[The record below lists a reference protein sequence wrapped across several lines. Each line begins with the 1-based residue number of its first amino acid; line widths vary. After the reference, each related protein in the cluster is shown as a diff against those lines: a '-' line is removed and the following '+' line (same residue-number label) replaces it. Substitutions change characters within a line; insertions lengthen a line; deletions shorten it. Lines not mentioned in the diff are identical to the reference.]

1 MAMVVENV
9 RGRIDGLTG
18 RQRLI
23 ATRVGLVVAAFLIW
37 VIADNTFSQGIPL
50 GIIILGLVFGSFYAL
65 TAIGLVLIYRA
76 NRVVNFA
83 QAELGGAAAVLAI
96 QLVLQ
101 FNLNYFL
108 SIITGV
114 VAAAVIG
121 GLVYLFIIR
130 RFKNAP
136 RLIVAVATIGIAQIL
151 AGASIV
157 VSVLFGQQPAGRT
170 FAAPFHVDFRIFP
183 VLFHSDHLVA
193 MILVPVVMIALAVFF
208 RFTDFGIAIRA
219 AAENGDRAN
228 LLGIPIH
235 ILYIAVWAIAGVL
248 SALAVML
255 RVSVLGFSSFTG
267 VTGGGNSL
275 LLRTLAAAV
284 IARMENIPRAV
295 IAALGL
301 GVFEVSATWV
311 TSNTNISDALLVL
324 VILIALLLQRGFFQR
339 AAETGIQTWRA
350 IKEVRPVP
358 AEMRRLPEVRYGLI
372 AIRVAIV
379 AFLLTLPLW
388 TGPAQQELVSLTF
401 IYAIVAISLVIL
413 TGWAGHISLGQ
424 WALVGFG
431 AAGTAILYGRHHWDF
446 FASLIFGILLSSA
459 VALIIGLPALR
470 IRGPFLAVTTLAF
483 AVTAS
488 TYLLVQH
495 YFPWFIEDNL
505 TRPRLLGRLPLE
517 SEWQMYYF
525 VLGGLALALGAAM
538 NLRRSRT
545 GRAMIAVRD
554 NGLAAESVS
563 INTTRI
569 NLTAFLIAGAL
580 AGLAGGLYAIHQRG
594 VQSGAFD
601 AEISI
606 QLFSMVVIGGLGSLP
621 GAILGAAYIRG
632 AQYFLPGGWKLIAS
646 GVGILILLMFLPEGL
661 GGLVYD
667 IRDGILRRIAKRRK
681 LVVPSLLADVRV
693 EREQSEVDLSGVL
706 SLNGSAPAARK
717 PKIGAKG

>member
-1 MAMVVENV
+1 M
-9 RGRIDGLTG
+9 
-18 RQRLI
+18 
-23 ATRVGLVVAAFLIW
+23 VAAVLAWFIT
-37 VIADNTFSQGIPL
+37 DHTFKAGLPI
-50 GIIILGLVFGSFYAL
+50 GVVVLGLVFGSFYAL

-83 QAELGGAAAVLAI
+83 QAELGGIAGVLAI

-101 FNLNYFL
+101 YNLNYF
-108 SIITGV
+108 IAVITGV
-114 VAAAVIG
+114 VAAALLGAI
-121 GLVYLFIIR
+121 VYLFIIR
-130 RFKNAP
+130 RFRTAP

-151 AGASIV
+151 NGASLV
-157 VSVLFGQQPAGRT
+157 VSLLFGQQPAGRT
-170 FAAPFHVDFRIFP
+170 FTAPFHIQFRISPELFRSDA
-183 VLFHSDHLVA
+183 VLA
-193 MILVPVVMIALAVFF
+193 MIVVPAVMIALALFF
-208 RFTDFGIAIRA
+208 RYTDFGIAIRA

-235 ILYIAVWAIAGVL
+235 FLYIAVWAIASVL
-248 SALAVML
+248 SALAVMF
-255 RVSVLGFSSFTG
+255 RASVLGFSSFG
-267 VTGGGNSL
+267 SVTGGGNSL

-301 GVFEVSATWV
+301 GVFEVSAFWV
-311 TSNTNISDALLVL
+311 TSNANISDALLVV

-339 AAETGIQTWRA
+339 ATETGIQTWRA
-350 IKEVRPVP
+350 IKEVRPIP
-358 AEMRRLPEVRYGLI
+358 AEMRDLPEVRYGLYGLRI
-372 AIRVAIV
+372 AVV
-379 AFLLTLPLW
+379 AFILTLPLW
-388 TGPAQQELVSLTF
+388 TGPAQQELISLTF

-431 AAGTAILYGRHHWDF
+431 AAGTAILYGRHHWDL
-446 FASLIFGILLSSA
+446 FASLLVGVGLSSV

-483 AVTAS
+483 AVTSS

-495 YFPWFIEDNL
+495 YFPWFIQDNID
-505 TRPRLLGRLPLE
+505 RPSLLKRLPLNA
-517 SEWQMYYF
+517 EWQMYYF
-525 VLGGLALALGAAM
+525 ALAGLVIALAAAV

-563 INTTRI
+563 INTTRV

-580 AGLAGGLYAIHQRG
+580 AGFAGGLYAIHQRG

-601 AEISI
+601 AEVSI

-621 GAILGAAYIRG
+621 GAILGAVYIRG

-646 GVGILILLMFLPEGL
+646 GAGILILLMFLPEGL
-661 GGLVYD
+661 GGLLYA
-667 IRDGILRRIAKRRK
+667 IRDGVLRRIARRRQ

-693 EREQSEVDLSGVL
+693 EREELEVDLGGVL
-706 SLNGSAPAARK
+706 SANGSSPLT
-717 PKIGAKG
+717 AKAKTPTRT

>member
-1 MAMVVENV
+1 V
-9 RGRIDGLTG
+9 RGWTDGLSV
-18 RQRLI
+18 RQRQY
-23 ATRVGLVVAAFLIW
+23 ATRVGVLVAAVLAW
-37 VIADNTFSQGIPL
+37 QIADHVFASGLPL
-50 GIIILGLVFGSFYAL
+50 GVVILGLVFGSFYAL

-83 QAELGGAAAVLAI
+83 QAELGSVAAVIAI

-101 FNLNYFL
+101 YNLNYFL
-108 SIITGV
+108 AMATGV
-114 VAAAVIG
+114 VAAAILG
-121 GLVYLFIIR
+121 AAVYLFIIR

-136 RLIVAVATIGIAQIL
+136 RLIVAVATIGIAQLLNGI
-151 AGASIV
+151 SIV
-157 VSVLFGQQPAGRT
+157 TSLLFGQQPAGRT
-170 FAAPFHVDFRIFP
+170 FTAPIHASFRIDP
-183 VLFHSDHLVA
+183 ELFHSDHILA
-193 MILVPVVMIALAVFF
+193 MIVVPAVMVALALFF
-208 RFTDFGIAIRA
+208 RYTDFGIAIRA

-235 ILYIAVWAIAGVL
+235 YLYIAVWAIAGVL
-248 SALAVML
+248 SALAVMF

-301 GVFEVSATWV
+301 GVFDISAFWV
-311 TSNTNISDALLVL
+311 TSNANISDALLVL
-324 VILIALLLQRGFFQR
+324 VILVALLLQRGFFQR
-339 AAETGIQTWRA
+339 ATETGIQTWKA
-350 IKEVRPVP
+350 IKEVRPIP
-358 AEMRRLPEVRYGLI
+358 AEMRNLPEVKFGVVGL
-372 AIRVAIV
+372 RLVLL
-379 AFLLTLPLW
+379 AFFLTIPLW
-388 TGPAQQELVSLTF
+388 TGPAQQGLISITF

-431 AAGTAILYGRHHWDF
+431 AAGTGILYGRHHWDF
-446 FASLIFGILLSSA
+446 FASLLVGILLSSA
-459 VALIIGLPALR
+459 VALVIGLPALR

-483 AVTAS
+483 AVTAG

-495 YFPWFIEDNL
+495 YFPWFIQDNL
-505 TRPRLLGRLPLE
+505 NRPRLLGRLPLDA
-517 SEWQMYYF
+517 EWQMYYF
-525 VLGGLALALGAAM
+525 VLFALALALGAAV

-563 INTTRI
+563 INATRV
-569 NLTAFLIAGAL
+569 NLTAFLIAGGL
-580 AGLAGGLYAIHQRG
+580 AGLAGGLYALQQRG

-601 AEISI
+601 AQISI

-646 GVGILILLMFLPEGL
+646 GAGILLLLMFLPEGL
-661 GGLVYD
+661 GGLLYD
-667 IRDGILRRIAKRRK
+667 IRDGILRRVAHRRN
-681 LVVPSLLADVRV
+681 LVVPSLLADMRI
-693 EREQSEVDLSGVL
+693 EREQAEVDLSGVL
-706 SLNGSAPAARK
+706 STNGSRPVK
-717 PKIGAKG
+717 QKIEA